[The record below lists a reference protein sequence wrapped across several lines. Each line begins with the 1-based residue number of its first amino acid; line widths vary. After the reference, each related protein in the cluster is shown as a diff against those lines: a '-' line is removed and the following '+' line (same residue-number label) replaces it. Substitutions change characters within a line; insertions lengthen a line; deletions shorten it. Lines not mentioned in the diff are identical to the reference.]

1 MTSVAFHTGIEDKLG
16 YACRLLRKAY
26 RQGARVVVNGTAD
39 DLLQLDIRLWIFDP
53 DEFVPHQRLGRAAVP
68 LARHARTPIWLVEA
82 GAQSPAAQ
90 VLVNLG
96 PGIATSASRYERVIE
111 LVSSAADDKVAGR
124 RRWQIYRAGG
134 IEPAMHSQELPV

>member
-1 MTSVAFHTGIEDKLG
+1 MTSVAFHTGIDDKLG

-53 DEFVPHQRLGRAAVP
+53 DEFVPHQRLVRAAVP

-96 PGIATSASRYERVIE
+96 PGFATSALSYERVIE
-111 LVSSAADDKVAGR
+111 LVSSADDDKVAGR
-124 RRWQIYRAGG
+124 RRWQTYRAGG
-134 IEPAMHSQELPV
+134 IEPAKHSQELPV